1 MYFVSIREALLIVA
15 LQRLPFQSYPL
26 LCQRGR
32 KRAVKSLIL
41 VIKCSGLEVTNI
53 TATCI
58 PWPEIVPW
66 AHQPKKKWIFNPTVS
81 WESLEL
87 CKV

>member
-1 MYFVSIREALLIVA
+1 MYFVGIREALLIVA

-53 TATCI
+53 TATC
-58 PWPEIVPW
+58 
-66 AHQPKKKWIFNPTVS
+66 N
-81 WESLEL
+81 SLARNSPLGPSTKEEMDIQSYRVL
-87 CKV
+87 GKTGIM